1 MAAADDDTV
10 SVYEVE
16 RPEDEPPPSREVF
29 AKSYLNNLF
38 GMYTVERVVDKDG
51 RLLYYEFTFVRNPIG
66 VHQYL
71 GVEPGHK
78 TIVRPNTRMGW
89 GDFDDV
95 TPDKIVTTVLRW

>member
-1 MAAADDDTV
+1 LSSFPFGKSHLLRRYIISIFSPLKTK
-10 SVYEVE
+10 
-16 RPEDEPPPSREVF
+16 PPAEQ
-29 AKSYLNNLF
+29 
-38 GMYTVERVVDKDG
+38 
-51 RLLYYEFTFVRNPIG
+51 FTFVRNPNG

-89 GDFDDV
+89 GDFDNV

>member
-1 MAAADDDTV
+1 MAAANDDAG

-16 RPEDEPPPSREVF
+16 RPEDEPREVF
-29 AKSYLNNLF
+29 VKSYLNNLF
-38 GMYTVERVVDKDG
+38 GMYTVEKVVNNDG
-51 RLLYYEFTFVRNPIG
+51 GLLYYEFTFVRNPIG

>member
-1 MAAADDDTV
+1 MAAADDDAG

-16 RPEDEPPPSREVF
+16 RPEDEPREVF

-38 GMYTVERVVDKDG
+38 GMYTVEKFVNNDG
-51 RLLYYEFTFVRNPIG
+51 VLLYYEFTFVRNPNG

-89 GDFDDV
+89 GDFDQV